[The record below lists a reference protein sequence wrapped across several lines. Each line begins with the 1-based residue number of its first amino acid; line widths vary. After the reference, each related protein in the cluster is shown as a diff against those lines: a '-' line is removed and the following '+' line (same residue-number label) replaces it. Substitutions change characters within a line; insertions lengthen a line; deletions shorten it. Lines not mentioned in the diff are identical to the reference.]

1 MAISPMFRER
11 FQQAL
16 YDKLESVHRHQTT
29 TTSIDQTS
37 LLQQNQ
43 QQQQQQPQPSQSTP
57 DLVEQALSQ
66 DVFNDLQNWIH

>member
-29 TTSIDQTS
+29 SSIDQNT
-37 LLQQNQ
+37 LLQQ
-43 QQQQQQPQPSQSTP
+43 QQQQQQPIETTP
-57 DLVEQALSQ
+57 DLVEQALVQ
-66 DVFNDLQNWIH
+66 DVFNDIQNWIH